1 MTRAL
6 VAIGSN
12 RGWRGYFFR
21 ATLSRLRRF
30 LPRLSPIFQ
39 TAPMGPFQRNFLNA
53 AALLRVPTSLS
64 PWQMLRTLRAT
75 ECALGRFH
83 KSHHWGPRRLDLDLI
98 FMGNK
103 RRRACHKLRLPHPGW
118 AQRGFVLRPA
128 AFLMPNA
135 VPPGARQPL
144 RFMAATNG
152 QGAKT
157 TPHPRPPQPSR
168 GLREAKKTQFA
179 DTPASRRAGQTRAGP
194 SSGR

>member
-39 TAPMGPFQRNFLNA
+39 TAPMGPEQRDFLNA
-53 AALLRVPTSLS
+53 AVMLRVPAAFS
-64 PWQMLRTLRAT
+64 PWQLLRTLRAT

-103 RRRACHKLRLPHPGW
+103 RRRASSALQVPHPGW
-118 AQRGFVLRPA
+118 RARGFVLRPA

-135 VPPGARQPL
+135 VPPGARRPL
-144 RFMAATNG
+144 RVLAAANR
-152 QGAKT
+152 QMPKKP
-157 TPHPRPPQPSR
+157 PHPRPPRPLR
-168 GLREAKKTQFA
+168 GLRAAKKT
-179 DTPASRRAGQTRAGP
+179 
-194 SSGR
+194 